1 VISWLQE
8 KNSWNLNEL
17 ACYLLEQFDVEYASK
32 QSYYD
37 FFHESG
43 LSLKKVQR
51 SNPKKDPEAVEA
63 KKKS

>member
-17 ACYLLEQFDVEYASK
+17 VCYLLEQFDIEYTSQ

-51 SNPKKDPEAVEA
+51 SNPKKDPDAVEA

>member
-1 VISWLQE
+1 V
-8 KNSWNLNEL
+8 
-17 ACYLLEQFDVEYASK
+17 CYLLEQFDVEYASQ

-43 LSLKKVQR
+43 LSLRKVQR
-51 SNPKKDPEAVEA
+51 SNPKKDPEAVAA